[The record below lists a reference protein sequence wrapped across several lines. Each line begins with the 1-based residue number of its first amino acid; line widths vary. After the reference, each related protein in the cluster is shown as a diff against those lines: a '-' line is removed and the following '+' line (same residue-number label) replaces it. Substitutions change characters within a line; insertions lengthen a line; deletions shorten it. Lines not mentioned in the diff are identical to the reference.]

1 MTTDKLSAYQ
11 TLYQCLKT
19 VAQLM
24 APVSPFVS
32 DRIYRDLTGDV
43 ESVHISHY
51 PVADGVI
58 DSKLEEQMQVAQD
71 ITSMVLSL
79 RRKKNLK
86 VKQPLSQIMIP
97 VLDEVQKQDVEAMSQ
112 LIMSEVNVKGIKFV
126 SNEDGVLVKRV
137 KPDFKKLGPKFGP
150 IMKQLSK
157 LIAGMSQKDIVE
169 FEKNG
174 RFDFSIDGNVVT
186 ISAEDAEVYSEDIP
200 GWLVANSGK
209 LTVALDI
216 TVTEELKRE
225 GVARE
230 IVNRIQN
237 LRKSNDF
244 EITDRIS
251 VKIVCSEAVADAIS
265 DFKEYISKQVLATD
279 IAVVDS
285 LEGGETVQLDDED
298 LQILIEKNYK

>member
-1 MTTDKLSAYQ
+1 M
-11 TLYQCLKT
+11 
-19 VAQLM
+19 
-24 APVSPFVS
+24 
-32 DRIYRDLTGDV
+32 
-43 ESVHISHY
+43 
-51 PVADGVI
+51 
-58 DSKLEEQMQVAQD
+58 
-71 ITSMVLSL
+71 
-79 RRKKNLK
+79 
-86 VKQPLSQIMIP
+86 
-97 VLDEVQKQDVEAMSQ
+97 
-112 LIMSEVNVKGIKFV
+112 
-126 SNEDGVLVKRV
+126 
-137 KPDFKKLGPKFGP
+137 
-150 IMKQLSK
+150 
-157 LIAGMSQKDIVE
+157 E